1 MNQKNL
7 KRRYIRELLWSMVA
21 YTFILIA
28 SLTILKQGWI
38 QMRGFIIAIS
48 LAPVIPVGFVL
59 LAIMRALRDSD
70 ELQQRIQL
78 LATAFSAALTGFI
91 TFSYGFLENIGFP
104 KFPTFLV
111 FPMLIAI
118 WGISLGYFSRKY
130 Q

>member
-70 ELQQRIQL
+70 ELQQRKQL